1 MWRYNVVEIP
11 RADEKRRDDLLW
23 ELGRSGW
30 ELTQVLE
37 GSSADAAD
45 RSVLTLWFKR
55 PAGEDIGV

>member
-1 MWRYNVVEIP
+1 MWRYQIIEVP
-11 RADEKRRDDLLW
+11 RADVKRRDEVLW

-30 ELTQVLE
+30 ELINVLE

-45 RSVLTLWFKR
+45 RTVLSLYFKR